1 MGSRNLLQIPLLR
14 KLITARWPQLIVRG
28 IALGVFILVI
38 LAGLFGTPVGNQNL
52 SIVLIW
58 IAWWAVL
65 ILILVPFLGRS
76 WCSVCPLPLPGE
88 WLQQGTV
95 LGPQIGKKG
104 WGKRLHWPR
113 KLQNIWIQNGT
124 FALMA
129 LFSAVILTKPAVTAW
144 LLFGLTLV
152 AVIVSLIFER
162 RAFCRY
168 LCPVGGFIGLYSQ
181 ISPLEIRPIDSVVCK
196 DHKQKTCYTGN
207 EDGYGCPWN
216 VFPGGLTANTNC
228 GVCLECFR
236 TCPHD
241 NIAINLR
248 KWGSDLNQ
256 SGPRKFDEAFKAI
269 IMLGS
274 AIIYSAVMLGPW
286 GYLKTAAFN
295 IGTGSWFIFAGGF
308 LFLNFIFLPGL
319 FYLAVRL
326 ANALSPGDELLKRS
340 FRSFSAALVPL
351 GLGAWAAFS
360 VSFLFSNG
368 SYLWPALSDP
378 LGWGWNLLGTAGM
391 SWAPYL
397 SRVAPKIEVAALI
410 IGLIGAGQTAQKI
423 SLEEHI
429 PTNYWPIL
437 LFCLGITI
445 GLLWLLIG

>member
-1 MGSRNLLQIPLLR
+1 MTSRDLLEFPFLR
-14 KLITARWPQLIVRG
+14 KVITARWPQLIIRG
-28 IALGVFILVI
+28 IASGVFILVI
-38 LAGLFGTPVGNQNL
+38 LAGLFGTPVGNQNI

-58 IAWWAVL
+58 IAWWAAL

-95 LGPQIGKKG
+95 LGPGLGIKG
-104 WGKRLHWPR
+104 WGKGLRWPR
-113 KLQNIWIQNGT
+113 KLRNIWMQNGS

-144 LLFGLTLV
+144 LLFGLIFV

-181 ISPLEIRPIDSVVCK
+181 ITPLEIRAIDSAVCK

-207 EDGYGCPWN
+207 ENGYGCPWN
-216 VFPGGLTANTNC
+216 IYPGGLTANTNC
-228 GVCLECFR
+228 GACLECFR
-236 TCPHD
+236 TCPYD
-241 NIAINLR
+241 NMTINLR
-248 KWGSDLNQ
+248 EWGSDLDP
-256 SGPRKFDEAFKAI
+256 SGSRKFDEAFKAI

-286 GYLKTAAFN
+286 SFLKTAAFN
-295 IGTGSWFIFAGGF
+295 IGSWPWVFFAGGF
-308 LFLNFIFLPGL
+308 LLLNFILLPGL

-326 ANALSPGDELLKRS
+326 AKALSPGNISVKRS
-340 FRSFSAALVPL
+340 FISYSATLVPL

-360 VSFLFSNG
+360 ISFLFSNG
-368 SYLWPALSDP
+368 SYLWASLSDP
-378 LGWGWNLLGTAGM
+378 LGWGWNLLGTTGM
-391 SWAPYL
+391 TWTPYI
-397 SRVAPKIEVAALI
+397 SGAAPKIEAAALI

-423 SLEEHI
+423 SREEPI
-429 PTNYWPIL
+429 PNKYWPIL